1 MPSRKGAIM
10 SDPNINMQNEGQ
22 TPEFQPAN
30 GDAAQP
36 AQPAQSQ
43 MPQVPEVPQAQQAP
57 DMPQTPV
64 YGAAPETP
72 ATPQYGQEYGRGG
85 QSVPQYAA
93 PAATP
98 QYGQSAGQ
106 PTYGQP
112 ADQNP
117 YAQPISQPVYGQT
130 ADQNPYAQPAGQPV
144 YGQGTDQNP
153 YTQPASQPAY
163 GQAANQPPYTQPA
176 QGMPQYGQ
184 PAYGQPAYGQPAP
197 GAGQP
202 LPQGVPAYAGAQFP
216 GGTPTLDQPWY
227 GIGFVEAVKRFFQKY
242 ATFSGRAS
250 RGEFWWVILFF
261 ALVNIALAIVFSPLP
276 STITTIIGV
285 VWELATIVP
294 FVAVAVRRLHDTNKS
309 GWWVL
314 LPGIP
319 YAIVTVWEAIWEP
332 MATSTLTGISM
343 NLNPNDPAQVEMLAR
358 EFGNMMTPLAGMGL
372 LGLVYLIS
380 GIVLMVGRTNPAG
393 ARFDAQR

>member
-1 MPSRKGAIM
+1 MPSMKGAIM
-10 SDPNINMQNEGQ
+10 TDSNINGQSEGQ
-22 TPEFQPAN
+22 TPEFQPAG

-36 AQPAQSQ
+36 SQPTQPQ
-43 MPQVPEVPQAQQAP
+43 MPQA
-57 DMPQTPV
+57 PQTPL
-64 YGAAPETP
+64 YGTAPETP
-72 ATPQYGQEYGRGG
+72 ATPQYGQGG

-98 QYGQSAGQ
+98 QYGQ
-106 PTYGQP
+106 P
-112 ADQNP
+112 AT
-117 YAQPISQPVYGQT
+117 QPVYGQPT
-130 ADQNPYAQPAGQPV
+130 NQNPYEQPAGQPV
-144 YGQGTDQNP
+144 YGQSTDQNP
-153 YTQPASQPAY
+153 YGQPASQPVY
-163 GQAANQPPYTQPA
+163 GQAAGQSPYGQPTQA
-176 QGMPQYGQ
+176 APQYGQ
-184 PAYGQPAYGQPAP
+184 PSYGQPAPDMPQYTQPAYGQ
-197 GAGQP
+197 GQP

-227 GIGFVEAVKRFFQKY
+227 GIGFVPAVKRFFLKY

-250 RGEFWWVILFF
+250 KGEFWWVMLFF
-261 ALVNIALAIVFSPLP
+261 VLVNIAMAIVFSPLP
-276 STITTIIGV
+276 ATITTAIGI
-285 VWELATIVP
+285 VWQLATIVP

-319 YAIVTVWEAIWEP
+319 YVIVTVWEAIWEP

-343 NLNPNDPAQVEMLAR
+343 NLDPNDPAQVEMLAR
-358 EFGNMMTPLAGMGL
+358 EFGNMMMPVMGMGL

-380 GIVLMVGRTNPAG
+380 GIVLMVGRTDPAG